1 MPQKIERP
9 AWLMPSWLALT
20 SHGNGCPVYVD
31 SAGIRSVSGR
41 AGDVSIVHLAGG
53 GSLVVMESADEVI
66 MAIGRATA

>member
-1 MPQKIERP
+1 MPQKITRP

-41 AGDVSIVHLAGG
+41 AGESAVVQLAGG
-53 GSLVVMESADEVI
+53 GSLVVMEAADEVI